1 MGRKKTFRFFGVVLA
16 ALILSIPIGVHA
28 ATVFETTVDTTGYIT
43 QSECVIHP
51 FKADVGSSKYEA
63 TLTDL
68 SSYPLSFASL
78 YLSITSATGILVP
91 FNEITN
97 SGSFLFDVTAG
108 TKYFAHVVGQGDGDF
123 DLKGL
128 YGLKVESVPIPA
140 SVVLL
145 GSVLLGFIGI
155 RRRGRQ

>member
-1 MGRKKTFRFFGVVLA
+1 MRRKKTFRFFGVVLV
-16 ALILSIPIGVHA
+16 ALVLSIPIGVHA
-28 ATVFETTVDTTGYIT
+28 ATVFETTGFINGVEGV
-43 QSECVIHP
+43 SHP
-51 FKADVGSSKYEA
+51 FTADVGPFEYEA

-68 SSYPLSFASL
+68 SSDPLSFTSL
-78 YLSITSATGILVP
+78 YLSITTASDILVP
-91 FNEITN
+91 FTKITN
-97 SGSFLFDVTAG
+97 SGSFLFNAIAG
-108 TKYFAHVVGQGDGDF
+108 TTYFAHVFGQGGGAF
-123 DLKGL
+123 DTGL